1 MSRKYEKNLISLRK
15 SKYDLLRGD
24 NVLTTPKVNA
34 TKKGLKS
41 WRYFA
46 PKQCNNLDNSARPQA
61 GTTDF
66 VRTIC
71 SETFEHSIWGS

>member
-1 MSRKYEKNLISLRK
+1 MSRKHEKN
-15 SKYDLLRGD
+15 LLRGD
-24 NVLTTPKVNA
+24 NVLTIPKVNT

-46 PKQCNNLDNSARPQA
+46 TKQCNNLDNSVRSQA

-66 VRTIC
+66 VRTTRN
-71 SETFEHSIWGS
+71 ETFEHSI